1 MPCNRNNAANRRL
14 TARGLRL
21 VAAGL
26 LAGPA
31 LALPGCADVQPWQ
44 RGHLAKPQMQLEPL
58 PVQRTVRE
66 HTYVSREATMG
77 GGGASGG
84 GCGCN

>member
-1 MPCNRNNAANRRL
+1 MAA
-14 TARGLRL
+14 A
-21 VAAGL
+21 L

-31 LALPGCADVQPWQ
+31 LALCGCADVQPWQ

-66 HTYVSREATMG
+66 HTYVSREATLG